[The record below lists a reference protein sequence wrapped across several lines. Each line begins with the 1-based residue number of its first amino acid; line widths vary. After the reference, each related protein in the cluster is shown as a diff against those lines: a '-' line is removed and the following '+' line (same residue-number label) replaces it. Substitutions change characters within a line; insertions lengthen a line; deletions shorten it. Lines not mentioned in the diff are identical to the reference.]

1 MASVNDIPS
10 DPAGLG
16 DEIAR
21 VAAHLDAATHR
32 LLTCIRAF
40 DESEEWGHQGALNCA
55 HWLTWRLR
63 LGPVAAREKV
73 RVARALGNLPLID
86 DGLRRGVLSYAQV
99 RALTRVAAPEN
110 EERLLAMAQATTG
123 AQLER
128 LCRSL
133 RRAIAT
139 EDGFRP
145 DELRTFREDVL
156 ENGMVRLTLVVH
168 ADEAA
173 VVMKAIDLARRSATQ
188 EATSS
193 ASAAASAESASG
205 DVSEA
210 SRPHPSPARPTSDSS
225 EARPAVG
232 PSMAE
237 SVVPLISRADA
248 VVKLAEAYLTHGD
261 AAGSGGQRTQI
272 VVHLDQDPLADD
284 HILAAT
290 LDDGTRLSAETFRRL
305 SCDATV
311 VPARHSSN
319 DPQLDLGR
327 RTRTVSPALRRALA
341 LRDRGCRYPACTNH
355 FFLHAHHIVHW
366 AHGGATSLANL
377 VTLCGAHHRLLHEG
391 GFQVQIGDEGQLLF
405 ADQRGKP
412 VQAVPLAPDLD
423 GDGTDVVTGWN
434 ERAGLAID
442 AGTGFPGWDGE
453 LIDYSWTVDAVF
465 AGGEQGQQ

>member
-1 MASVNDIPS
+1 MM
-10 DPAGLG
+10 G
-16 DEIAR
+16 
-21 VAAHLDAATHR
+21 
-32 LLTCIRAF
+32 F
-40 DESEEWGHQGALNCA
+40 
-55 HWLTWRLR
+55 
-63 LGPVAAREKV
+63 
-73 RVARALGNLPLID
+73 
-86 DGLRRGVLSYAQV
+86 
-99 RALTRVAAPEN
+99 
-110 EERLLAMAQATTG
+110 G

-139 EDGFRP
+139 TEDGFRA
-145 DELRTFREDVL
+145 DELRTFREDTL
-156 ENGMVRLTLVVH
+156 ENGMVRLTVVLQ

-173 VVMKAIDLARRSATQ
+173 VVKQAIDLARRSATE
-188 EATSS
+188 EAIGS
-193 ASAAASAESASG
+193 ASRDASAEADSGWASQT
-205 DVSEA
+205 
-210 SRPHPSPARPTSDSS
+210 SRPYPSPTRATSDVAES
-225 EARPAVG
+225 RPAVSS
-232 PSMAE
+232 PSADDSAE
-237 SVVPLISRADA
+237 LRPAVSPRAAEPVSGLPLISRADA

-284 HILAAT
+284 YTLAAT

-305 SCDATV
+305 SCDVTV

-366 AHGGATSLANL
+366 VHGGATSLANI

-391 GFQVQIGDEGQLLF
+391 GFQVHIGDEGQFLF
-405 ADQRGKP
+405 TDQHGKP
-412 VQAVPLAPDLD
+412 VPAVPGASDLD
-423 GDGTDVVTGWN
+423 GDGADVLTDWN

-442 AGTGFPGWDGE
+442 ASTGFPGWDGE
-453 LIDYSWTVDAVF
+453 RIDYAWAVDAVF
-465 AGGEQGQQ
+465 AGGEQRQQ